1 MRYRSI
7 WLEIAR
13 EQYNALG
20 EPEQE
25 QVRARVE
32 QLVERPELPP
42 SAYDPASDQWITTYG
57 TPERYR
63 ERYVA
68 LRVMSVVWREPA
80 PVFAALMR
88 TGVLEQAEEA
98 YGSLSR
104 VRKISA
110 LGRQLLN
117 DLRGVGIDSPEPGPE
132 RARSVMNRRGRG
144 LG

>member
-42 SAYDPASDQWITTYG
+42 PAYDPASDQWITTYG
-57 TPERYR
+57 GGAGLIVCAIVRDR
-63 ERYVA
+63 QAVVI
-68 LRVMSVVWREPA
+68 LRLA
-80 PVFAALMR
+80 
-88 TGVLEQAEEA
+88 
-98 YGSLSR
+98 
-104 VRKISA
+104 
-110 LGRQLLN
+110 
-117 DLRGVGIDSPEPGPE
+117 
-132 RARSVMNRRGRG
+132 
-144 LG
+144 